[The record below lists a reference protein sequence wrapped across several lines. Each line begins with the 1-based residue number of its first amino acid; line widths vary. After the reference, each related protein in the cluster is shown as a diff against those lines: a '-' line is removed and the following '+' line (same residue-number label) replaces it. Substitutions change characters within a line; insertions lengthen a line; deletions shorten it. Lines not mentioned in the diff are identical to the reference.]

1 MRKGTP
7 TSALEVILDVPPI
20 DLFVKAEATKAGY
33 RLIGTSDD
41 PAAKDGHI
49 EKGLSELETLHIPIE
64 QGNYIGKERI
74 WEQDYEI
81 NDMGDGSDIS
91 HGIRCYTDGSKI
103 GRDTGSGV
111 CIMVDDK
118 VVKTRA
124 IGLSKHAT
132 VFQAELQAIQLGCSL
147 VKEKARKGEKITFMV
162 DSQAAILA
170 LNKIG

>member
-1 MRKGTP
+1 
-7 TSALEVILDVPPI
+7 
-20 DLFVKAEATKAGY
+20 
-33 RLIGTSDD
+33 
-41 PAAKDGHI
+41 
-49 EKGLSELETLHIPIE
+49 
-64 QGNYIGKERI
+64 
-74 WEQDYEI
+74 
-81 NDMGDGSDIS
+81 
-91 HGIRCYTDGSKI
+91 
-103 GRDTGSGV
+103 
-111 CIMVDDK
+111 MVDDK